1 MIFCRLL
8 NNWFVE
14 IYELVIIRCFEM
26 NDVNMKFIFKEL
38 NYYLLKKIFSKVYGV
53 VINEKIVKWL
63 LF

>member
-8 NNWFVE
+8 YNWFVE
-14 IYELVIIRCFEM
+14 IYELVIIL
-26 NDVNMKFIFKEL
+26 DVLKWMMLIWNLFLK